1 MIYAFKLI
9 KENNIFSGLG
19 ADAHFCISKKGII
32 HFKNKIDEFRNNLRY
47 KESYAQKHIH
57 KNLSKIYSKNC
68 MFCHTFSKSVF
79 SKSVI
84 YVFKNRSTLVTLKYI
99 DGYNH
104 GPCPFYA
111 DHQRSKRFFYLSED
125 SLGRVLGIGPVD
137 VCYPCQ

>member
-1 MIYAFKLI
+1 
-9 KENNIFSGLG
+9 
-19 ADAHFCISKKGII
+19 
-32 HFKNKIDEFRNNLRY
+32 
-47 KESYAQKHIH
+47 
-57 KNLSKIYSKNC
+57 

-99 DGYNH
+99 DGHNH

-111 DHQRSKRFFYLSED
+111 DHSRSKGIFYLSED

-137 VCYPCQ
+137 VCYPRQ